1 MLPSMYSTPGGNL
14 NQPCWHC
21 THFIAL
27 VYQGTAARCARADK
41 QSIQAAPTTGCAFWQ
56 REPGV
61 DDEPGPPAGAS
72 FSSPWTAADATAARM
87 LPPFEQVR
95 WAP

>member
-1 MLPSMYSTPGGNL
+1 MSYQCGMLPSMYSTPGGNL

-21 THFIAL
+21 TYFIAL
-27 VYQGTAARCARADK
+27 VYEGAAARCVRAG
-41 QSIQAAPTTGCAFWQ
+41 QLSIQAAPTTGCAFWQ

-61 DDEPGPPAGAS
+61 DDEPRPPFVPGG
-72 FSSPWTAADATAARM
+72 AARLKRQD
-87 LPPFEQVR
+87 LPLAVA